1 MRRVLWRRRDFDA
14 SAPSARRARR
24 SPIPIQRQ
32 VSSDDRGQVGG
43 IEALPFG
50 LLVFVVGALLVA
62 NAWAVVDA
70 KLAVDAAARQATRHF
85 VEAEVDGPAGVGGAE
100 DAAVAAGLAALDAHG
115 RDPARATV
123 GLSALD
129 GAGGQAGF
137 SRCARVT
144 FTATYEVPALTF
156 PWIGG
161 FGDGIAVTSSHSE
174 LVDPYRSGVPGS
186 AEPCVG

>member
-1 MRRVLWRRRDFDA
+1 M
-14 SAPSARRARR
+14 
-24 SPIPIQRQ
+24 
-32 VSSDDRGQVGG
+32 SSDDRGQVGG

-50 LLVFVVGALLVA
+50 LLVFVVGALHGA
-62 NAWAVVDA
+62 NTWAVVDA
-70 KLAVDAAARQATRHF
+70 KLAVDAAARQAARHF

-123 GLSALD
+123 GLSELD
-129 GAGGQAGF
+129 AAGGQAGF

-144 FTATYEVPALTF
+144 FTATYEVPALTI

-186 AEPCVG
+186 AEPCLG

>member
-1 MRRVLWRRRDFDA
+1 
-14 SAPSARRARR
+14 
-24 SPIPIQRQ
+24 